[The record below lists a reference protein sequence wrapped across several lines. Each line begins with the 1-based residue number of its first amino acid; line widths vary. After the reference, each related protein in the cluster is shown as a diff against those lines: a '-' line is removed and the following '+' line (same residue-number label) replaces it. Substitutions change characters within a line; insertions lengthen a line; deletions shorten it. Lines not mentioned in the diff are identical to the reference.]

1 MQAMSHHRIPRLKL
15 RSTIMR
21 VDPNYIANLTASLD
35 QSTGQEDTLTSELSS
50 NLRVASL
57 QDDPVA
63 VAQSTLLSSSI
74 SQDDTFVQ
82 TASNEASRLQV
93 TDSTLGEVVT
103 QITSA
108 LTTAV
113 SGNNGTLNASNIA
126 SIVQSLSGIRDQ
138 VLSLANTSY
147 QGQYLFG
154 GSQGSTPPFTLD
166 TSTNP
171 ATANY
176 TGDTNVQS
184 IQTPSGQKIQVNLPG
199 SAVFGAAG
207 SGVLGALNQ
216 LISDFSGGAATATI
230 TADTGALTTALGQL
244 SSQRS
249 TLDSALSRLQSSS
262 TYVQTE
268 ESQLKVAQINLVA
281 ADPTAVASQ
290 LSQVETQHQALLS
303 VINALGSSDLFS
315 LMR

>member
-1 MQAMSHHRIPRLKL
+1 
-15 RSTIMR
+15 MR
-21 VDPNYIANLTASLD
+21 VDPNYITNLSASLN
-35 QSTGQEDTLTSELSS
+35 QSTAAEQALTSELSS
-50 NLRVASL
+50 GLRVASL

-63 VAQSTLLSSSI
+63 VAQSTLLGSSI
-74 SQDDTFVQ
+74 AQADNFVQ
-82 TASNEASRLQV
+82 TASSESSRLQV
-93 TDSTLGEVVT
+93 ADSTLGEVVT
-103 QITSA
+103 QMTSA
-108 LTTAV
+108 LSTAV

-126 SIVQSLSGIRDQ
+126 SVAQTLSGIRDQ

-176 TGDTNVQS
+176 SGDTNLQYV
-184 IQTPSGQKIQVNLPG
+184 QTPSGQKIQVNLPG

-216 LISDFSGGAATATI
+216 LISDFSGGATTATI
-230 TADTGALTTALGQL
+230 TAHTSALTTALGQL

-249 TLDSALSRLQSSS
+249 TLDSSLSRLQSSS

-268 ESQLKVAQINLVA
+268 ESQLKVAQSSLVS
-281 ADPTAVASQ
+281 ADPTTVATQ
-290 LSQVETQHQALLS
+290 LSQAETQHQALLS
-303 VINALGSSDLFS
+303 VINALGNSNLFS
-315 LMR
+315 LMK

>member
-1 MQAMSHHRIPRLKL
+1 
-15 RSTIMR
+15 MR
-21 VDPNYIANLTASLD
+21 VDPNYVSNLAAALN
-35 QSTGQEDTLTSELSS
+35 QSTGQENTLTSELSS
-50 NLRVASL
+50 GLSVASL
-57 QDDPVA
+57 SDGPVA
-63 VAQSTLLSSSI
+63 VAQSTLLGSSI
-74 SQDDTFVQ
+74 AKDDTFVQ
-82 TASNEASRLQV
+82 TASNESSRMQV

-108 LTTAV
+108 LSTAV
-113 SGNNGTLNASNIA
+113 SGNNGTLNASDLA
-126 SIVQSLSGIRDQ
+126 SVAQTLSGIRDQ

-166 TSTNP
+166 TSTTP
-171 ATANY
+171 ATATYN
-176 TGDTNVQS
+176 GDANVQYVE
-184 IQTPSGQKIQVNLPG
+184 TPSGQKIQVNLPG

-216 LISDFSGGAATATI
+216 LISDFSSGATTAAL

-249 TLDSALSRLQSSS
+249 TLDSALSRLQSTS
-262 TYVQTE
+262 TYTQTE
-268 ESQLKVAQINLVA
+268 ESQLKVAQSNLVS
-281 ADPTAVASQ
+281 ADPAAVATQ
-290 LSQVETQHQALLS
+290 LSQAEVQHQALLS
-303 VINALGSSDLFS
+303 VINALGSANLFS